1 MRQLLFFFSLFFPT
15 LYAFADTLEQESI
28 KAIQYQQQQEKK
40 QDVGLDL
47 FSPLPIF
54 HQPDFPILESPCF
67 PIRKISLHSSLDHHF
82 SFLISQLYKQLS
94 ISAEICVGEKNLQII
109 QQYAQNILI
118 KNGFITSYVYFDH
131 QDLMSKTLFLSIQ
144 SGYLNN
150 IIFKDQ
156 LHQLTQLGQYS
167 AFPIQEG
174 KRLNLF
180 ELEQGLENLKRLNY
194 TEVSIDIVPSSR
206 ENYSD
211 VIVNRKQS
219 KQFELG
225 IGINSFGGKN
235 TGKYQSEVDLNIYS
249 LFGLND
255 LFYVQYHQDIGH
267 HKIKLTDQFNNKTES
282 GTKGY
287 YLHYSLPMGF
297 WLWQINYSLN
307 GYSDATEG
315 MYRNYLYR
323 GKTYRF
329 NTLLNRT
336 VFRNNRQKIN
346 MSGKVWHTKIQKF
359 LDKEEILVQR
369 RKISGWEIGLSHLQQ
384 VSDYHIEGKINY
396 KRGIGFKSLP
406 APEEI
411 NNEGDIISGKSRMKI
426 INAELNIQRSFSL
439 FKQNLSSTHHLYA
452 QWNKT
457 PLIPQ
462 DKLNIGNYYTVRG
475 FDGEHSLQG
484 ERGWYSQNNLNW
496 HYKQNHQLYIGF
508 DYGYVSGITGKLQ
521 NKQKISGTILGITG
535 NISDLNRKLNYH
547 LFIARPINQ
556 HNQPLFGFSS
566 HYHF

>member
-1 MRQLLFFFSLFFPT
+1 MRQLLFFLFFFSAV
-15 LYAFADTLEQESI
+15 YAFADTLEQASI
-28 KAIQYQQQQEKK
+28 KAIQYQQQQEKM
-40 QDVGLDL
+40 QDIDLGL
-47 FSPLPIF
+47 FSALPIF
-54 HQPDFPILESPCF
+54 HQPDFPISELPCF
-67 PIRKISLHSSLDHHF
+67 PIRKINLHSSSDHRF

-94 ISAEICVGEKNLQII
+94 ISSEICVGEKNLKII

-131 QDLMSKTLFLSIQ
+131 QDLMNKTLFLSIQ
-144 SGYLNN
+144 SGYLNQ
-150 IIFKDQ
+150 ITFKDQ
-156 LHQLTQLGQYS
+156 SHKLTSLGQYS
-167 AFPIQEG
+167 SFPIQKG
-174 KRLNLF
+174 KILNLF
-180 ELEQGLENLKRLNY
+180 ELEQGLENLRRLNH
-194 TEVSIDIVPSSR
+194 TEINIDIVPSYR
-206 ENYSD
+206 ENHSD
-211 VIVNRKQS
+211 LIVNRKQT

-225 IGINSFGGKN
+225 VGINSFGGKN
-235 TGKYQSEVDLNIYS
+235 TGKYQTEIDLNIYS

-255 LFYVQYHQDIGH
+255 SFYAKYHRDIGH
-267 HKIKLTDQFNNKTES
+267 HKIKLADQFGNKTES

-307 GYSDATEG
+307 SYSDATEG
-315 MYRNYLYR
+315 MYRNYLYN
-323 GKTYRF
+323 GKTYHF

-336 VFRNNRQKIN
+336 VFRNNIHKTN
-346 MSGKVWHTKIQKF
+346 MFGRLWHTKIQKF
-359 LDKEEILVQR
+359 LDKDEITVQR
-369 RKISGWEIGLSHLQQ
+369 RKMSGWKLSLSHLIQWNNSRIDGK
-384 VSDYHIEGKINY
+384 VSY
-396 KRGIGFKSLP
+396 KRGVGFKGIP
-406 APEEI
+406 APEEF
-411 NNEGDIISGKSRMKI
+411 NDEGDIISGTSRMKI
-426 INAELNIQRSFSL
+426 INAELNMQRTFSL
-439 FKQNLSSTHHLYA
+439 FTQHLSLSHQVYA

-535 NISDLNRKLNYH
+535 NISDLKRRLNYH
-547 LFIARPINQ
+547 LFIARAINQ

-566 HYHF
+566 HYYF